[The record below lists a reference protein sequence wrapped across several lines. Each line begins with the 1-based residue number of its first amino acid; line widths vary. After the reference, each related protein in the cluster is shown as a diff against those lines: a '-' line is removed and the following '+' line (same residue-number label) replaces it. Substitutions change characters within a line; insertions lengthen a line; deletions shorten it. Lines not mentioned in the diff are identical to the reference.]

1 MLIKTRY
8 FGEIDVDDAKI
19 LTFDDGLIGFENLKK
34 FTLIYN
40 NETEASS
47 NVTWLQ
53 SLDEPLVAFPVIN
66 PFYVMTNYNPIV
78 EDEVL
83 IPLGELTEDSTA
95 IFLTLTV
102 PSDITK
108 MTTNLKAPIIIN
120 ADTKKGCQ
128 VIAENPEY
136 VVKYNIYDVI
146 QNMKKEVQADV
157 SVVQKD
163 KRVHRCWS

>member
-8 FGEIDVDDAKI
+8 FGEIDVDDTKI
-19 LTFDDGLIGFENLKK
+19 LTFEDGLIGFENLKK

-40 NETEASS
+40 NESEASS
-47 NVTWLQ
+47 TITWLQ
-53 SLDEPLVAFPVIN
+53 SLDEPMVAFPVIS

-83 IPLGELTEDSTA
+83 IPLGELHEDTTA

-102 PSDITK
+102 PSDLTK

-120 ADTKKGCQ
+120 AETKKGCQ
-128 VIAENPEY
+128 VIAENPDY

-146 QNMKKEVQADV
+146 QKMKEQKEV
-157 SVVQKD
+157 
-163 KRVHRCWS
+163 

>member
-19 LTFDDGLIGFENLKK
+19 LTFDEGLIGFENLKK

-66 PFYVMTNYNPIV
+66 PFYIMTDYNPIV

-83 IPLGELTEDSTA
+83 IPLGELKEDSTA

-128 VIAENPEY
+128 VIAENPDY
-136 VVKYNIYDVI
+136 VVKYNIYEVI
-146 QNMKKEVQADV
+146 QNMKKEV
-157 SVVQKD
+157 
-163 KRVHRCWS
+163 

>member
-8 FGEIDVDDAKI
+8 FGEIDVDEAKI

-66 PFYVMTNYNPIV
+66 PFYVMTDYNPIV

-83 IPLGELTEDSTA
+83 IPLGELKEDSTA

-120 ADTKKGCQ
+120 AETKKGCQ

-146 QNMKKEVQADV
+146 QKMKKEV
-157 SVVQKD
+157 
-163 KRVHRCWS
+163 

>member
-8 FGEIDVDDAKI
+8 FGEIDVDAEKI
-19 LTFDDGLIGFENLKK
+19 LTFDEGLIGFENLKK

-40 NETEASS
+40 NESEATS
-47 NVTWLQ
+47 NITWLQ
-53 SLDEPLVAFPVIN
+53 SLDEPMVAFPVIN
-66 PFYVMTNYNPIV
+66 PFYVVTDYNPVV
-78 EDEVL
+78 EDDVL
-83 IPLGELTEDSTA
+83 VSLGELKEESTA

-102 PSDITK
+102 PSDLTK

-136 VVKYNIYDVI
+136 VVKYNIYEVI
-146 QNMKKEVQADV
+146 QQMKNQKEV
-157 SVVQKD
+157 
-163 KRVHRCWS
+163 

>member
-8 FGEIDVDDAKI
+8 FGEIDVDEAKI

-66 PFYVMTNYNPIV
+66 PFYVMTDYNPIV

-83 IPLGELTEDSTA
+83 IPLGELKEDSTA

-120 ADTKKGCQ
+120 AETKKGCQ

-136 VVKYNIYDVI
+136 VVKFNIYDVI
-146 QNMKKEVQADV
+146 QKMKKEV
-157 SVVQKD
+157 
-163 KRVHRCWS
+163 

>member
-8 FGEIDVDDAKI
+8 FGEIDVDDQKI
-19 LTFDDGLIGFENLKK
+19 ITFDNGLIGFEYLKK

-40 NETEASS
+40 NESENTSA
-47 NVTWLQ
+47 VTWLQ
-53 SLDEPLVAFPVIN
+53 SLDEPMVAFPALS
-66 PFYVMTNYNPIV
+66 PFYVMADYNPIV

-83 IPLGELTEDSTA
+83 TKLGELTEDNTA
-95 IFLTLTV
+95 VFLTLTV

-146 QNMKKEVQADV
+146 QKMKGQKEV
-157 SVVQKD
+157 
-163 KRVHRCWS
+163 

>member
-8 FGEIDVDDAKI
+8 FGEIDVDDQKI
-19 LTFDDGLIGFENLKK
+19 LTFEDGLIGFENLKK

-40 NETEASS
+40 NETESS
-47 NVTWLQ
+47 SAVTWLQ
-53 SLDEPLVAFPVIN
+53 SLDEPMVAFPALS
-66 PFYVMTNYNPIV
+66 PFYVMKEYNPIV

-83 IPLGELTEDSTA
+83 VKLGELTEENTV

-146 QNMKKEVQADV
+146 QKMKENKEV
-157 SVVQKD
+157 
-163 KRVHRCWS
+163 

>member
-8 FGEIDVDDAKI
+8 FGEIDVDEAKI

-66 PFYVMTNYNPIV
+66 PFYVMKEYNPVV

-83 IPLGELTEDSTA
+83 IPLGELKEESTA

-146 QNMKKEVQADV
+146 QNMKKEV
-157 SVVQKD
+157 
-163 KRVHRCWS
+163 

>member
-8 FGEIDVDDAKI
+8 FGEIDVDEAKI

-66 PFYVMTNYNPIV
+66 PFYVMKEYNPIV

-83 IPLGELTEDSTA
+83 IPLGELKEDSTA

-146 QNMKKEVQADV
+146 QNMKKEV
-157 SVVQKD
+157 
-163 KRVHRCWS
+163 

>member
-8 FGEIDVDDAKI
+8 FGEIDVDNTKI
-19 LTFDDGLIGFENLKK
+19 ITFEDGLIGFENLKQ

-40 NETEASS
+40 NESESS
-47 NVTWLQ
+47 GTITWLQ
-53 SLDEPLVAFPVIN
+53 SLDEPLVAFPALS
-66 PFYVMTNYNPIV
+66 PFYVMTDYNPIV

-83 IPLGELTEDSTA
+83 DSLGQLTEENTA

-120 ADTKKGCQ
+120 VDTKKGCQ
-128 VIAENPEY
+128 VIAENPDY

-146 QNMKKEVQADV
+146 QKMKEKKEV
-157 SVVQKD
+157 
-163 KRVHRCWS
+163 

>member
-1 MLIKTRY
+1 MLVKTRH
-8 FGEIDVDDAKI
+8 FGEVDLDEEKV
-19 LTFDDGLIGFENLKK
+19 LTFDDGLIGFEDCKRYTIL
-34 FTLIYN
+34 YN
-40 NETEASS
+40 NEEGGNNTIS
-47 NVTWLQ
+47 WLQ
-53 SLDEPLVAFPVIN
+53 SLDEPMVAFPALS
-66 PFYVMTNYNPIV
+66 PFYVMTDYNPIV

-83 IPLGELTEDSTA
+83 TKLGELTEENTA

-108 MTTNLKAPIIIN
+108 MTTNLKAPIVIN

-146 QNMKKEVQADV
+146 QKMKEKKEV
-157 SVVQKD
+157 
-163 KRVHRCWS
+163 

>member
-1 MLIKTRY
+1 MVINTRY
-8 FGEIDVDDAKI
+8 FGQIDVDDQKI
-19 LTFDDGLIGFENLKK
+19 ITFEDGLIGFESLKK

-40 NETEASS
+40 NETESS
-47 NVTWLQ
+47 GTITWLQ
-53 SLDEPLVAFPVIN
+53 SIEEPMVALPVLS
-66 PFYVMTNYNPIV
+66 PFYVMTDYNPIV

-83 IPLGELTEDSTA
+83 HGLGELTEENTA

-146 QNMKKEVQADV
+146 QEMKEKKGD
-157 SVVQKD
+157 
-163 KRVHRCWS
+163 

>member
-8 FGEIDVDDAKI
+8 FGEIDVDEAKI

-66 PFYVMTNYNPIV
+66 PFYVMTDYNPIV

-83 IPLGELTEDSTA
+83 IPLGELKEDSTA

-120 ADTKKGCQ
+120 AETKKGCQ

-146 QNMKKEVQADV
+146 QKMKEQKEV
-157 SVVQKD
+157 
-163 KRVHRCWS
+163 

>member
-1 MLIKTRY
+1 MHTVGPVWRG
-8 FGEIDVDDAKI
+8 GEQNEDQLLQDAY
-19 LTFDDGLIGFENLKK
+19 LN
-34 FTLIYN
+34 
-40 NETEASS
+40 
-47 NVTWLQ
+47 
-53 SLDEPLVAFPVIN
+53 SLRLVAANSYTSVAFPAIS
-66 PFYVMTNYNPIV
+66 PFYVMTDYNPIV

-83 IPLGELTEDSTA
+83 TKLGELTEDNTA

-146 QNMKKEVQADV
+146 QKMKENKEV
-157 SVVQKD
+157 
-163 KRVHRCWS
+163 

>member
-8 FGEIDVDDAKI
+8 FGEIDVDDQKI
-19 LTFDDGLIGFENLKK
+19 ITFDNGLIGFEYLKK

-40 NETEASS
+40 NESETSQT
-47 NVTWLQ
+47 VTWLQ
-53 SLDEPLVAFPVIN
+53 SLDEPMVAFPALS
-66 PFYVMTNYNPIV
+66 PFYVMTDYNPIV

-83 IPLGELTEDSTA
+83 TKLGELTEENTA

-146 QNMKKEVQADV
+146 QKMKENQEV
-157 SVVQKD
+157 
-163 KRVHRCWS
+163 

>member
-8 FGEIDVDDAKI
+8 FGEIDVDDQKI
-19 LTFDDGLIGFENLKK
+19 ITFDNGLIGFEYLKK

-40 NETEASS
+40 NESETSGT
-47 NVTWLQ
+47 VTWLQ
-53 SLDEPLVAFPVIN
+53 SLDEPMVAFPALS
-66 PFYVMTNYNPIV
+66 PFYGLTDYNPIV

-83 IPLGELTEDSTA
+83 TKLGELTEENTA

-128 VIAENPEY
+128 VIAENPDY

-146 QNMKKEVQADV
+146 QKMKENKEV
-157 SVVQKD
+157 
-163 KRVHRCWS
+163 

>member
-8 FGEIDVDDAKI
+8 FGEIDVDEAKI

-66 PFYVMTNYNPIV
+66 PFYIMTDYNPIV

-83 IPLGELTEDSTA
+83 IPLGELKEDSTA

-120 ADTKKGCQ
+120 AETKKACQ

-146 QNMKKEVQADV
+146 QNMKKEV
-157 SVVQKD
+157 
-163 KRVHRCWS
+163 

>member
-108 MTTNLKAPIIIN
+108 MTTNLKAPIVIN
-120 ADTKKGCQ
+120 AETKKGCQ

-146 QNMKKEVQADV
+146 QKMKEKKEV
-157 SVVQKD
+157 
-163 KRVHRCWS
+163 

>member
-8 FGEIDVDDAKI
+8 FGEIDVDEQKI
-19 LTFDDGLIGFENLKK
+19 LTFEDGLIGFEYLKK

-40 NETEASS
+40 NETETSGT
-47 NVTWLQ
+47 VTWLQ
-53 SLDEPLVAFPVIN
+53 SLDEPMVAFPAIS

-78 EDEVL
+78 EDEVVNA
-83 IPLGELTEDSTA
+83 IGELNEENTA

-120 ADTKKGCQ
+120 AETKKGCQ
-128 VIAENPEY
+128 VIAENPDY

-146 QNMKKEVQADV
+146 QKMKEKKEV
-157 SVVQKD
+157 
-163 KRVHRCWS
+163 

>member
-1 MLIKTRY
+1 MLVKTRY
-8 FGEIDVDDAKI
+8 FGEIDVDDQKI
-19 LTFDDGLIGFENLKK
+19 ITFDNGLIGFEYLKK

-40 NETEASS
+40 NESETSG
-47 NVTWLQ
+47 NITWLQ
-53 SLDEPLVAFPVIN
+53 SLDEPLVAFPAIS
-66 PFYVMTNYNPIV
+66 PFYVMADYNPVV

-83 IPLGELTEDSTA
+83 AKMGELTEDNTA

-146 QNMKKEVQADV
+146 QKMKEQKEV
-157 SVVQKD
+157 
-163 KRVHRCWS
+163 